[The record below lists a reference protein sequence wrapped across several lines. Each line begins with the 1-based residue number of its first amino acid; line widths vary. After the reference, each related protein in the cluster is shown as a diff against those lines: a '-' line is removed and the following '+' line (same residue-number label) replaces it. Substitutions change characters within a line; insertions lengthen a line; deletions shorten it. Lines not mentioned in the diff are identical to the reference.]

1 MSGIEKQPRVTGRKR
16 REIKKMILTVLV
28 IVLVVDFVIGIFVCR
43 DVWDWG
49 KPDKEYLVEIPAG
62 AGSSIVAEIL
72 HEQDIIAFPRVF
84 KVYARL
90 IKATGC
96 QKGRHI
102 INSGMSYKEMLQKLG
117 SAPDAGDIGTRK
129 VVIPEGYEL
138 WQIIDLLVES
148 GLGDKDIFYQEVE
161 SGVFDHPFVAEIP
174 QRPNRLEGY
183 LYPDTYL
190 FSPDETEHEILS
202 RMLDAFSQKVLPVY
216 ENSGTGKSLDE
227 VIVMASVVER
237 EAANDEERPNV
248 ASVFYNRLKIGMK
261 LESCATVQYILK
273 ERKEILSNQDTLIDS
288 PYNTYRYEGLPL
300 GPIASPGLS
309 SVEASLRPAVTNYL
323 YFVAKADG
331 SGNQFSET
339 FEAHNQKTIETQN

>member
-1 MSGIEKQPRVTGRKR
+1 MEKEKIPGRKR
-16 REIKKMILTVLV
+16 REIKRMIATIFAIV
-28 IVLVVDFVIGIFVCR
+28 IIVGVVVGFFVCR
-43 DVWDWG
+43 DVWSWG

-72 HEQDIIAFPRVF
+72 YDQEIIAFPRVF
-84 KVYARL
+84 KVYAHM
-90 IKATGC
+90 ISATSC
-96 QKGRHI
+96 QKGRYI
-102 INSGMSYKEMLQKLG
+102 VDTGMSYKEILHKLAG
-117 SAPDAGDIGTRK
+117 APDAGDIGAKK

-138 WQIIDLLVES
+138 WQMIDLLVEN
-148 GLGDKDIFYQEVE
+148 GFGDKDVFYQEVE
-161 SGVFDHPFVAEIP
+161 NGVFEQPFVAEIP

-190 FSPDETEHEILS
+190 FSPEETEHEILS
-202 RMLDAFSQKVLPVY
+202 RMLDTFAEKILPVY

-237 EAANDEERPNV
+237 EAANDEERPDV

-273 ERKEILSNQDTLIDS
+273 ERKDVLSNQDTMIDS

-309 SVEASLRPAVTNYL
+309 SVEAVLRPTVTNYL

-331 SGNQFSET
+331 SGNLFSET
-339 FEAHNQKTIETQN
+339 FEAHNQKIAETQN